1 MRHKASTKTNKR
13 KQNKV
18 QNKKQRRPWLIPLLI
33 MAALLTLVIIV
44 PRIFNDD
51 KNNEETQQEPAIN
64 QSAEDKIWAKIKEM
78 TLEEKVAQLFIITP
92 EALTGYQ
99 NLYGNEE
106 ALKESFNNYPVG
118 GLIFFSKNISTP
130 QEIKE
135 ATAICQNAS
144 LERIGL
150 PMLISIDEEGGQ
162 VARIA
167 NNTNF
172 NVEKFPTL
180 NNINTGTE
188 AFNLGSTIGEYL
200 QDFGFNLDFA
210 PVADVYTNK
219 DNEVVDQRAFS
230 SDADLVGELVTEE
243 IKGFK
248 TQGILTTLK
257 HFPGHGNTS
266 GDTHLGLAY
275 TEKTLEE
282 MRSLEFIPFKKG
294 IEAGADLVMIGHISA
309 PKVVGDDTPCSFSQ
323 LIIKDVLRK
332 ELGFKGVV
340 ITDALNMGAVTDW
353 FGGDKAAVEALKAGV
368 DILLMPDDFDLA
380 YTAVLKAVK
389 SGELKKEDI
398 DQSLFRIL
406 LLKESLK

>member
-1 MRHKASTKTNKR
+1 M
-13 KQNKV
+13 
-18 QNKKQRRPWLIPLLI
+18 
-33 MAALLTLVIIV
+33 
-44 PRIFNDD
+44 
-51 KNNEETQQEPAIN
+51 
-64 QSAEDKIWAKIKEM
+64 
-78 TLEEKVAQLFIITP
+78 
-92 EALTGYQ
+92 
-99 NLYGNEE
+99 
-106 ALKESFNNYPVG
+106 G

-188 AFNLGSTIGEYL
+188 ACRLGSTIGEYL

-340 ITDALNMGAVTDW
+340 ITDALNIGAVTDW